1 MDKFQSNTWEEWNTS
16 NKILSIQCKV
26 CGKLVKHFFINRR
39 WGLENNLIIDVECV
53 KCHSVKRAN

>member
-26 CGKLVKHFFINRR
+26 CGITTLHSKFENVVEKVWNRR
-39 WGLENNLIIDVECV
+39 SADDH
-53 KCHSVKRAN
+53 K